1 MQQRSE
7 RPQQRQS
14 TRQIAD
20 RVGTCVATVMPI
32 DDVHLFHQ
40 IFVTEIWVPLG
51 DTSVVQREKAEA
63 TSPKVEPPEIG
74 HLGAAEIAL
83 AVVNDD
89 VSSV

>member
-7 RPQQRQS
+7 WPQQRQP

-20 RVGTCVATVMPI
+20 CVGTCVATVMLI

-40 IFVTEIWVPLG
+40 IFMTEVWVPLG
-51 DTSVVQREKAEA
+51 DTSVVQGKKAEA
-63 TSPKVEPPEIG
+63 TSTAIEPPEIG